1 MEEKIETLQGVPV
14 APVEPVKKRL
24 GRPPG
29 VKNKTK
35 KVRKV
40 SQTPI
45 EKLQR
50 AHDKLKDEHLLHQRT
65 SNTACNA
72 LNNIIADLKHEIIGY
87 QAVISYL
94 ENQLGLKKSI

>member
-1 MEEKIETLQGVPV
+1 MVKTKTE
-14 APVEPVKKRL
+14 APRR

-35 KVRKV
+35 RQVK
-40 SQTPI
+40 TP
-45 EKLQR
+45 L
-50 AHDKLKDEHLLHQRT
+50 DKLKAEYLSYQQDT
-65 SNTACNA
+65 NTVVNA
-72 LNNIIADLKHEIIGY
+72 LNLRVKELKHEIIGY

>member
-1 MEEKIETLQGVPV
+1 MQKKIET
-14 APVEPVKKRL
+14 VEPVKRR

-35 KVRKV
+35 KVRRV
-40 SQTPI
+40 SQAPI
-45 EKLQR
+45 EKLQ
-50 AHDKLKDEHLLHQRT
+50 LKYDELYFQKNLLQVRLDEMT
-65 SNTACNA
+65 EKFEQEIEFRQQTV
-72 LNNIIADLKHEIIGY
+72 KHEIIGY

>member
-1 MEEKIETLQGVPV
+1 MVKAKTE
-14 APVEPVKKRL
+14 APRR

-35 KVRKV
+35 RQVK
-40 SQTPI
+40 TP
-45 EKLQR
+45 L
-50 AHDKLKDEHLLHQRT
+50 DKLKAEYLSYQQDT
-65 SNTACNA
+65 NTVVNA
-72 LNNIIADLKHEIIGY
+72 LNLRVKELKHEIIGY

>member
-1 MEEKIETLQGVPV
+1 MVKAKTE
-14 APVEPVKKRL
+14 APRR

-35 KVRKV
+35 RQVK
-40 SQTPI
+40 TP
-45 EKLQR
+45 L
-50 AHDKLKDEHLLHQRT
+50 DKLKSEYLSYQRD
-65 SNTACNA
+65 SNTAVNA
-72 LNNIIADLKHEIIGY
+72 LNMRVKELEHEIIGY